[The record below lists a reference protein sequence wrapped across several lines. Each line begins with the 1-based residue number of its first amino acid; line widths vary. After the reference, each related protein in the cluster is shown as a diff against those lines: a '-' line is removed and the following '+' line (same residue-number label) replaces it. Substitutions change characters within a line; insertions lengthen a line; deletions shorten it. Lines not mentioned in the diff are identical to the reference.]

1 MMPPEISQDQSK
13 VWDQLAGLWAEVV
26 TAAPAGTAAHEVERR
41 LFRGVLPLGYD
52 LLGCFFRLVGPGDG
66 GSPNDAER
74 WAGGQATEGGTPTA
88 LSIGVWGC

>member
-1 MMPPEISQDQSK
+1 MNMMPPANGQDQSK

-41 LFRGVLPLGYD
+41 RFRGVLPLGYD
-52 LLGCFFRLVGPGDG
+52 WLGCFFPSCGLWGC

-74 WAGGQATEGGTPTA
+74 WAGGQAAEGGTHPA
-88 LSIGVWGC
+88 